1 MLESEERDCIEE
13 TVSAVVLRKGLRVLP
28 QIEGNTVTL
37 WAELDECITSQPS
50 SSNPQGAHLQHQLLC
65 GVSASCRL
73 SKPFPSSSE
82 LLCFSPHTHYW
93 EFSWRTSLISF
104 FDIFHPPTQ
113 PSSRKWTMMT
123 ATQSSKMNTFCRSHL
138 QAKLW
143 EPRAT
148 LASRNMDR
156 QQLLVVN
163 NAGSRPA
170 ERLN

>member
-1 MLESEERDCIEE
+1 M
-13 TVSAVVLRKGLRVLP
+13 LRKGLRVLP

-37 WAELDECITSQPS
+37 WAELDECVTSQPS

-93 EFSWRTSLISF
+93 ELSWRTSLISF

-113 PSSRKWTMMT
+113 PSSRKWTMMK

-148 LASRNMDR
+148 LASRNMDQ